1 MTVTSA
7 PVVGVGDLVRV
18 KNLGN
23 PDNILADGSH
33 GRYYGDITLTWNSRD
48 YRCPVGQEVIV
59 PFEAVKVAL
68 GDPRAVESIASQ
80 RDAFGIVSWIPDR
93 ASEIRRLR
101 AVYDNQTGTED
112 EVLPGSHPLV
122 EVYDLEGNRIPT
134 VLDDPTGESVIES
147 RPTVADSNDLI
158 EMVRRQQRTIDMLV
172 EKQGI
177 TQDDLPNDSASVES
191 DYRAGSSD
199 VPNDSTPQTK
209 TQLGDDDLPSDE

>member
-1 MTVTSA
+1 MTMTLA
-7 PVVGVGDLVRV
+7 TPTVGLGDMLRV

-23 PDNILADGSH
+23 PDNVLADGSK
-33 GRYYGDITLTWNSRD
+33 GRYHGDITLTWNSRD

-68 GDPRAVESIASQ
+68 GDPRAAENIGSH
-80 RDAFGIVSWIPDR
+80 RDPFGIVSWIPDR

-101 AVYDNQTGTED
+101 ALYDNQSGQED

-122 EVYDLEGNRIPT
+122 EVSDLDGNRIPT
-134 VLDDPTGESVIES
+134 VLDDPTGESVFSS
-147 RPTVADSNDLI
+147 RPTVADANELI

-177 TQDDLPNDSASVES
+177 TQDDLPNDSASVEGDDADLPS
-191 DYRAGSSD
+191 DSKLSTD
-199 VPNDSTPQTK
+199 KQLND
-209 TQLGDDDLPSDE
+209 DDDLPSDG